1 MKIIVKSVDP
11 TILEL
16 EFTKEELL
24 HPSFTTVLNRM
35 RNKDSLE
42 VHKTGGLVSVEVIDS
57 DSYQTIGLAVD
68 EVRNLWM
75 GDIPNQTPPS
85 DCPRFGF
92 TPEPILNL
100 EEELL

>member
-1 MKIIVKSVDP
+1 MKIIVKSVEP

-16 EFTKEELL
+16 EFTKEELS
-24 HPSFTTVLNRM
+24 HPSFSTVLNRM

-42 VHKTGGLVSVEVIDS
+42 VHKTGGLVSVEVLDS
-57 DSYQTIGLAVD
+57 DSYQTIGFTVD

-75 GDIPNQTPPS
+75 GDIPGVTPYK

-92 TPEPILNL
+92 TPEPEPVL
-100 EEELL
+100 EDFP

>member
-1 MKIIVKSVDP
+1 MKIILKSTEP

-16 EFTKEELL
+16 EFTSDELL
-24 HPSFTTVLNRM
+24 HPQFNTILNRM
-35 RNKDSLE
+35 RNQEDLE
-42 VHKTGGLVSVEVIDS
+42 IHKKGELVSIEVLDS